1 MTDSRN
7 STGSMRTI
15 RLTSFDLSDSI
26 NSAED
31 LLCNTTT
38 KTSNF
43 IYKIIGVILVICIT
57 LTLCVLLI

>member
-7 STGSMRTI
+7 STGSMRTV

-43 IYKIIGVILVICIT
+43 IYKIIGVILV
-57 LTLCVLLI
+57 